1 MPEGGA
7 ASGDGGGAA
16 GGGGGGADALAG
28 LGGLGALGGALG
40 AAGGGAGAA
49 PRAQLPN
56 PGKFDEADG
65 ACSQVMDFQTWD
77 GVTIEYTKQANHS
90 QVAQLQMAHGI
101 KLGNARTEGYSLTT
115 TYASQSL
122 FMQGVTSSNLDLQG
136 VLLAQDF
143 LPGMT
148 FKFQPGMGIES
159 GGGEI
164 NQATFELTSKG
175 TDWAATVSVTPSA
188 QTHALAT
195 YMQSLTKKW
204 SAGFKIEGISVAV
217 PQVSWCMAC
226 TPERTHART
235 HECHA
240 KPSLRTSPAW
250 SWPAGNGCVLIFGVV
265 VWRAPQTPPN
275 RATSRSPTCWLPTS
289 SRCSGARCPTP
300 ARCVHTR
307 VAHVTP
313 GPAQKWRCLERAC
326 ASVHCRGDCRL
337 LSACRPAG
345 RPAGVRS
352 VPCAADRRHGPRC
365 ASALSRAHARTHAA
379 AHHDAQARGPRP
391 FQRCVAVSTAL
402 FPTPSSC
409 PALPWSVSCAMMPT
423 TMVVTVTGDAWW
435 RRRGVLAGPKSTV
448 VASLTTPFPGD
459 GYMPNPMLPPGTSQV
474 GYGWLSQVIWG
485 FPRLRASYIH
495 RLGDA
500 QVGVLFVL
508 FCLERHPSQP
518 TRVLLSGR
526 WWASGVLGFEC
537 GAVAA
542 AAAAAAAAACCL
554 LLLLLGV
561 AISRSRGWEVLSRLA
576 PTSISGS
583 MPRPA

>member
-77 GVTIEYTKQANHS
+77 GVTIDYTKQANHS

-143 LPGMT
+143 LPGMS

-217 PQVSWCMAC
+217 PQVSWCMHAR
-226 TPERTHART
+226 PSARTHART
-235 HECHA
+235 HACHA
-240 KPSLRTSPAW
+240 KPSLHTSPACP
-250 SWPAGNGCVLIFGVV
+250 WPAGNSCVLIFGVV

-300 ARCVHTR
+300 ARCVHTC

-313 GPAQKWRCLERAC
+313 GPAQGWQCLERVC
-326 ASVHCRGDCRL
+326 ASVHCRGEGRP
-337 LSACRPAG
+337 LSACLPAG
-345 RPAGVRS
+345 RPACVRS
-352 VPCAADRRHGPRC
+352 VPCR
-365 ASALSRAHARTHAA
+365 ALPTAGMARAVRLLSHARTRAPTQPHITMPKLEALVRFNGA
-379 AHHDAQARGPRP
+379 WLCPP
-391 FQRCVAVSTAL
+391 PCSQRLVPNA
-402 FPTPSSC
+402 F
-409 PALPWSVSCAMMPT
+409 
-423 TMVVTVTGDAWW
+423 
-435 RRRGVLAGPKSTV
+435 RRV
-448 VASLTTPFPGD
+448 
-459 GYMPNPMLPPGTSQV
+459 PP
-474 GYGWLSQVIWG
+474 
-485 FPRLRASYIH
+485 
-495 RLGDA
+495 
-500 QVGVLFVL
+500 
-508 FCLERHPSQP
+508 CLE
-518 TRVLLSGR
+518 LS
-526 WWASGVLGFEC
+526 
-537 GAVAA
+537 
-542 AAAAAAAAACCL
+542 
-554 LLLLLGV
+554 
-561 AISRSRGWEVLSRLA
+561 
-576 PTSISGS
+576 
-583 MPRPA
+583 PAR